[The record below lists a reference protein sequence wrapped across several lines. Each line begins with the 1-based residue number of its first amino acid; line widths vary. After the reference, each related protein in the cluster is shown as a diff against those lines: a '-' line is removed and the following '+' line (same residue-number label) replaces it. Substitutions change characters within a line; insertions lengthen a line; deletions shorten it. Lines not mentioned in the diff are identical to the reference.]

1 MRVDLKGSKMKKE
14 SEHAKLLRSLGF
26 ERVEPRENSKSL
38 PVQYELLQEGSS
50 SEREEKLANTM
61 GGTPPYFLNIG
72 GAISSTFILDE
83 MGGIWSTPRI
93 VDLAPYGFSPL
104 MPSLSLRQVH

>member
-1 MRVDLKGSKMKKE
+1 MKKE
-14 SEHAKLLRSLGF
+14 SEHANLLRSLGF
-26 ERVEPRENSKSL
+26 ERVEPRENLKSL
-38 PVQYELLQEGSS
+38 PVQYELVQEGVP
-50 SEREEKLANTM
+50 SENEDKLANIM

-72 GAISSTFILDE
+72 GVISSTFILDE

-104 MPSLSLRQVH
+104 MSWLDLQKIH